1 MPRSV
6 LFADPPAFCVAV
18 ERVVAPRLRSRPVA
32 VAPTAGD
39 RAALLAVS
47 AEAREAG
54 VVRGMPV
61 RLARRHCPDL
71 VLLPPNPELY
81 ARASR
86 ALHGILRAYAPVVEP
101 CGWGHAFLD
110 LSGTE
115 RLLGPAA
122 DVALRLAREVAA
134 RLRLPLAVGAASN
147 KLVSQVAAAVLKS
160 RLPAGPHCRAVTH
173 ELLVPHGEEPAFLA
187 PHHLALLPGLPDP
200 VRARL
205 DEYHLGLIGEV
216 AAIPERALC
225 AVFGGRGRALHAAT
239 HGIDPRPVLPPE
251 RRAELQVSHTLA
263 TDTNDLAVL
272 HPLLRVLAERLG
284 RRLRRQRLAAARLV
298 VEVSW
303 ADHTSARRAVSLG
316 AGALAASATLDA
328 ELAAA
333 ARRAFGLACTKRLAV
348 HAVSLGA
355 DHLVEADAQLDLW
368 EALEAAGVELHAAPV
383 APPSSRTLA
392 AVPLVRAATGHER
405 PPALQA
411 AVDRIRTRYGV
422 RGVRTAGGGLERV
435 GA

>member
-32 VAPTAGD
+32 VAPAAGD

-86 ALHGILRAYAPVVEP
+86 ALHEILRAYAPVVEP

-122 DVALRLAREVAA
+122 DVALRLAREVAS

-147 KLVSQVAAAVLKS
+147 KLVSQVAAAVLKD
-160 RLPAGPHCRAVTH
+160 RGGH
-173 ELLVPHGEEPAFLA
+173 ELLVPPGEEPAFLA

-272 HPLLRVLAERLG
+272 HPLLRALAERLG

-303 ADHTSARRAVSLG
+303 ADHTSARRSAVL
-316 AGALAASATLDA
+316 AGPATLDA
-328 ELAAA
+328 ELAAG
-333 ARRAFGLACTKRLAV
+333 ARRAFALACTKRLAV
-348 HAVSLGA
+348 RAVSLGA

-368 EALEAAGVELHAAPV
+368 EALEAAGVELRSAAAP
-383 APPSSRTLA
+383 PPPPSRTLA
-392 AVPLVRAATGHER
+392 AVPPVRAATEHER

-422 RGVRTAGGGLERV
+422 RGVRAAGGGMERV